1 MADISE
7 EQAELSAMFGASKKK
22 KKTTTKKGADAATE
36 GAAGEAGAADA
47 TAAAATV
54 TATSS
59 SGAVATVATDEKK
72 IDAPFRM
79 YDYEFL
85 LNRVMNLVQQ
95 NNPELVEKSRTKMPP
110 PQVQRLGTKK
120 THWTNFNEICL
131 AMSRHPDHVFQ
142 FFMAELGTEG
152 SIDGTKQLIIRGKFA
167 AKYIESLLR
176 KYILEYVSCSMCRS
190 LKTDLRRDNLTRL
203 YFADCLECGCS
214 RSVAAIRAGFHA
226 QTRADRRALRNAT

>member
-1 MADISE
+1 MADAEEQKLSE
-7 EQAELSAMFGASKKK
+7 EQAELTAMFGASKKK
-22 KKTTTKKGADAATE
+22 KKTTTKKSAESAAATDAE
-36 GAAGEAGAADA
+36 APAAGEASGSSADNG
-47 TAAAATV
+47 TAP
-54 TATSS
+54 SS
-59 SGAVATVATDEKK
+59 SAVEEKK
-72 IDAPFRM
+72 DVPFRS

-85 LNRVMNLVQQ
+85 LNRVMTFVQE

-120 THWTNFNEICL
+120 THWMNFNEVCA
-131 AMSRHPDHVFQ
+131 AMARSPDHVFQ

-152 SIDGTKQLIIRGKFA
+152 SIDGSKQLIIRGKFA

-176 KYILEYVSCSMCRS
+176 KYILEYVSCNMCRS
-190 LKTDLRRDNLTRL
+190 LKTELRRDNVTRL

-226 QTRADRRALRNAT
+226 QTRADRRALRNAA

>member
-1 MADISE
+1 MTDISE

-22 KKTTTKKGADAATE
+22 KKTTTKKTTD
-36 GAAGEAGAADA
+36 AGAEGDAGVAGPSETA
-47 TAAAATV
+47 TAAAAT
-54 TATSS
+54 SS
-59 SGAVATVATDEKK
+59 SGATVTIKPEEKK
-72 IDAPFRM
+72 ADAPFRV

-120 THWTNFNEICL
+120 THWTNFNEICV

-152 SIDGTKQLIIRGKFA
+152 SIDGNKQLIIRGKFA

-190 LKTDLRRDNLTRL
+190 LKTDLRRDNVTRL

-214 RSVAAIRAGFHA
+214 RSVATIRAGFHA

>member
-7 EQAELSAMFGASKKK
+7 EQAELTAMFGATKKK
-22 KKTTTKKGADAATE
+22 KKTTTKKT
-36 GAAGEAGAADA
+36 ADA
-47 TAAAATV
+47 TAAEGDAAAT
-54 TATSS
+54 TAE
-59 SGAVATVATDEKK
+59 GATDATVASSSAAKAEEKK
-72 IDAPFRM
+72 ADAPFRM

-85 LNRVMNLVQQ
+85 LNRVMTLVQQ

-131 AMSRHPDHVFQ
+131 AMARQPDHVFQ

-152 SIDGTKQLIIRGKFA
+152 SIDGNKQLIIRGKFA

-176 KYILEYVSCSMCRS
+176 KYILEYVSCQMCRS
-190 LKTDLRRDNLTRL
+190 LKTELRRDNVTRL

-214 RSVAAIRAGFHA
+214 RSVATIRAGFHA